1 MGAPRRIISGEAH
14 GRSKPKHGASRLPW
28 QNPSNAWRGDS
39 SQMGRRRT
47 MCRTVKPPLNQM
59 SSVEAARA
67 LFDASGGRR
76 DISALKMQKLVYIAH
91 ENHVAFTG
99 KPFVSDRV
107 EAWSN
112 GPVFPALNEFIG
124 NSHKRLV
131 ADACLPKNI
140 DLDPR
145 TKDYIKGIWDR
156 LASRTGRGLSKD
168 THAKGTPWHMAM
180 HPDRS
185 FFQKLTFWRP
195 IHPEIDY
202 QLIKAYLCKSGM
214 WRDRSA

>member
-1 MGAPRRIISGEAH
+1 MH
-14 GRSKPKHGASRLPW
+14 G
-28 QNPSNAWRGDS
+28 
-39 SQMGRRRT
+39 T
-47 MCRTVKPPLNQM
+47 MKPPLNRM

-91 ENHVAFTG
+91 ENHIAFTG
-99 KPFVSDRV
+99 KPFISDRV

-124 NSHKRLV
+124 NSHRRLV
-131 ADACLPKNI
+131 ADACLPENG

-145 TKDYIKGIWDR
+145 TEDYIKGIWDR
-156 LASRTGRGLSKD
+156 LANRTGRGLSKD

-180 HPDRS
+180 HPERS
-185 FFQKLTFWRP
+185 LFQKLTFWRP

-202 QLIKAYLCKSGM
+202 QLIKAHLCKSGM
-214 WRDRSA
+214 WRDRVV